1 MTEKRKYF
9 PRTLSALC
17 AGALVACLIGG
28 VIFAG
33 SIRSRNNA
41 GKGVKVL
48 KLGHGLPTEH
58 PVHEAMLYM
67 KERLK
72 HHSNGTMDLAIYPSG
87 MIGSEAECLKQ
98 TQNGHIDLSKTS
110 SAVLESSVPELTAL
124 GLPYVFRDGEHFWKV
139 LDGPIGKELG
149 ELTKGMRAICY
160 YDSGQRSL
168 YTTKKPVR
176 TPDDLKGMKIRTQ
189 QSRLAMD
196 IVSALGGAPTPIPWG
211 ELYTALSQGTVDG
224 AENNLPSFDTGR
236 HMEVCRYFTLNEH
249 TRVPDMLMISRQT
262 WDSLTPQQ
270 KKWVELAAYESSLKQ
285 RELWKE
291 ADKTAIARA
300 KDHGVRFI
308 EVDRKAFADKLKP
321 LRENQPEAV
330 LKYVKRIEQVK

>member
-160 YDSGQRSL
+160 YDSGQRSF
-168 YTTKKPVR
+168 YTTKKR
-176 TPDDLKGMKIRTQ
+176 
-189 QSRLAMD
+189 
-196 IVSALGGAPTPIPWG
+196 SAP
-211 ELYTALSQGTVDG
+211 
-224 AENNLPSFDTGR
+224 R
-236 HMEVCRYFTLNEH
+236 
-249 TRVPDMLMISRQT
+249 MISR
-262 WDSLTPQQ
+262 
-270 KKWVELAAYESSLKQ
+270 
-285 RELWKE
+285 
-291 ADKTAIARA
+291 
-300 KDHGVRFI
+300 G
-308 EVDRKAFADKLKP
+308 
-321 LRENQPEAV
+321 
-330 LKYVKRIEQVK
+330 